1 MSTLLEMIPEVL
13 KGAAGSIVAVVIFW
27 KMGDILRN
35 KILNQAFK
43 RLIKS
48 KGFRDISFSY
58 LEVLNILLDD
68 SMARNRALKI
78 FAIYINVSLFK
89 ALENI
94 SEQIAKSTDS
104 DKKAKTVVGLMISEK
119 MKKSS
124 RAQLFLFLALIA
136 NVAISFVFDNSVS
149 IFVMVFVSILL
160 LCIQIDHKLIE
171 YRVNKGWY
179 GKNEFETLEIIEFI
193 IAHADK
199 NDFND
204 SGGLKKVI
212 PQPKTVKENE
222 PSTSDNGVV
231 A

>member
-35 KILNQAFK
+35 KNLDQAFK

-68 SMARNRALKI
+68 SMARNKVLKI

-89 ALENI
+89 ALANI

-222 PSTSDNGVV
+222 LSTSDNGVV